1 MKVKKLKAI
10 IEKASDGG
18 YCIYIPEIAGY
29 VGLGDTEEDAKKDLK
44 EAINEV
50 VSYCKEQGIHDNIY
64 GGNVGFD
71 YQYDLSGFFKKFDIF
86 TVPALAKSV
95 GINSRLMRQYKAGKT
110 YISFKRKQQ
119 IETGIHQLGESMLN
133 VKL

>member
-50 VSYCKEQGIHDNIY
+50 VSYCKEQGIPDNIY
-64 GGNVGFD
+64 NGNIDFD
-71 YQYDLSGFFKKFDIF
+71 YQYDLSDFFKTFDVF
-86 TVPALAKSV
+86 NVSALAKAV
-95 GINSRLMRQYKAGKT
+95 GINSGLMRKYKAGKT
-110 YISFKRKQQ
+110 YISFKRKKQ
-119 IETGIHQLGESMLN
+119 IETGIHQLGESMLKVN
-133 VKL
+133 L